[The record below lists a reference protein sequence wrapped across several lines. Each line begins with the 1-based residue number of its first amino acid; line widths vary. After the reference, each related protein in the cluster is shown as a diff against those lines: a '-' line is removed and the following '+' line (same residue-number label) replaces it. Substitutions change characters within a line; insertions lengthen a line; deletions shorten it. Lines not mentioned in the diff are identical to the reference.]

1 MSNTEPLKFKFI
13 TMKKILVTIVFALIA
28 ATAAAQTKYITQNGH
43 INFFSS
49 APIEDITADN
59 NAVGS
64 IIDPATGE
72 VVFTLSMTGFEF
84 EKKLMQQHFNENYV
98 ESDKFPKS
106 TFKGLITNNDKVN
119 YSQPGTYSVNVKGD
133 LTIHGVTKTIQTPGT
148 IEVTGDGLKASS
160 KFIVKPADF
169 DIKIPGIMRNK
180 IAEEIQVTVDMEYA
194 PME

>member
-1 MSNTEPLKFKFI
+1 
-13 TMKKILVTIVFALIA
+13 MKQILFTVLFA
-28 ATAAAQTKYITQNGH
+28 ATVMSGMTQSKYITRNGY
-43 INFFSS
+43 ISFFSS

-59 NAVGS
+59 NGVGS

-72 VVFTLSMTGFEF
+72 MVFTLRMTGFEF

-106 TFKGLITNNDKVN
+106 TFKGFITNNDKVD
-119 YSQPGTYSVNVKGD
+119 YSKPGQYSVNVKGD
-133 LTIHGVTKTIQTPGT
+133 LTIHGVTKTMQTPGT
-148 IEVTGDGLKASS
+148 LEVTRNGLEASS

-180 IAEEIQVTVDMEYA
+180 IAEEIEVTVEMEYEK
-194 PME
+194 ME

>member
-1 MSNTEPLKFKFI
+1 MIRIIFTVLLTATI
-13 TMKKILVTIVFALIA
+13 TSGIA
-28 ATAAAQTKYITQNGH
+28 QSKYITRNGH

-59 NAVGS
+59 NSVGS

-72 VVFTLSMTGFEF
+72 MVFTLRMTGFEF

-106 TFKGLITNNDKVN
+106 TFKGVITNNDKVN
-119 YSQPGTYSVNVKGD
+119 YSKPGQYSVNVKGD
-133 LTIHGVTKTIQTPGT
+133 LTIHGVTKKIQTPGT

-180 IAEEIQVTVDMEYA
+180 IAEEIEVTVKMEYDV
-194 PME
+194 ME

>member
-1 MSNTEPLKFKFI
+1 
-13 TMKKILVTIVFALIA
+13 MKKILFALLFA
-28 ATAAAQTKYITQNGH
+28 ATATSGMTQAKYITKSGH

-49 APIEDITADN
+49 APIEDIAADN

-64 IIDPATGE
+64 ILDPATGE
-72 VVFTLSMTGFEF
+72 LVFSLRMTGFNF

-106 TFKGLITNNDKVN
+106 TFKGFIMNNDKLD
-119 YSQPGTYSVNVKGD
+119 YSKPGTFTVDVKGD
-133 LTIHGVTKTIQTPGT
+133 LTIHGVTKTIQTSGT
-148 IEVTGDGLKASS
+148 IEVTVDGLKASS

-180 IAEEIQVTVDMEYA
+180 IAEEIEVTVNMKYDLME
-194 PME
+194 

>member
-1 MSNTEPLKFKFI
+1 
-13 TMKKILVTIVFALIA
+13 MKKTLITLLFAASVTSGM
-28 ATAAAQTKYITQNGH
+28 TQTKYITKSGH

-49 APIEDITADN
+49 APIEDIAADN

-72 VVFTLSMTGFEF
+72 LVFSLRMTGFEF

-106 TFKGLITNNDKVN
+106 TFKGFIMNNDKLD
-119 YSQPGTYSVNVKGD
+119 YSKSGTFTVDVKGD
-133 LTIHGVTKTIQTPGT
+133 LTIHGVTQTILTPGT

-180 IAEEIQVTVDMEYA
+180 IAEEIEVTVNMKYDLME
-194 PME
+194 